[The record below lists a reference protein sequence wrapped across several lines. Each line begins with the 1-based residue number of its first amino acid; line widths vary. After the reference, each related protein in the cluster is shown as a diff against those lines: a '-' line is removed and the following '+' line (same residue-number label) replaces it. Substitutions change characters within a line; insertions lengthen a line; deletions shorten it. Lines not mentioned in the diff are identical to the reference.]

1 MKTLIAFELKKLI
14 NRKVV
19 WVALA
24 LSAVLLALN
33 SYNNIK
39 LSLDG
44 SVGGMREVYARY
56 EGQTLTDA
64 LHTQM
69 LSDFQQYAASRP
81 NEYRPYSGDLG
92 YWAQPGH
99 RPAFGVSMAYQ
110 NLMDMQTA
118 EMLQTEWQQAKG
130 ALQTGVAA
138 DGEKMNLETRQ
149 RYETLTSR
157 PPVVPVIHYDMGWTD
172 TSSTFL
178 IDEMM
183 SVTGV
188 GLSDVVL
195 LGIVLPLSV
204 LLIGLAGWA
213 NARQMEPIVLTGVRR
228 RSAMLAQ
235 AFTAMLAAAAVA
247 VALCLWELCLRVVP
261 LGIQGWNVIPAT
273 HSASHLQAWAVSAL
287 LATLGSAA
295 CAALI
300 ALICA
305 AVRGSGLAGLGLSA
319 LMLAA
324 QFFLWKLCYALY
336 LNWWFANMDSD
347 APISRPRWVA
357 VTDAVTQALPF
368 YRINAHG
375 AGNLGALTP
384 QGGQLVFALAVAVGC
399 CTLGLWLAPKI
410 YLKRRKV

>member
-1 MKTLIAFELKKLI
+1 MGTLIRYEFKKLI
-14 NRKVV
+14 NRKAV

-44 SVGGMREVYARY
+44 SIGGMRDVYARY
-56 EGQTLTDA
+56 EGLTLTDA
-64 LHTQM
+64 LHAQM
-69 LSDFQQYAASRP
+69 LSDYQQYAASRP
-81 NEYRPYSGDLG
+81 DEFRLYSGDLG
-92 YWAQPGH
+92 YWSQPGH

-110 NLMDMQTA
+110 NLIGMQTA
-118 EMLQTEWQQAKG
+118 EMLQAEWQQAKD
-130 ALQTGVAA
+130 ALQTGVTVE
-138 DGEKMNLETRQ
+138 GEKVNLETRQ

-157 PPVVPVIHYDMGWTD
+157 PPVVPVLHYDMGWTD

-195 LGIVLPLSV
+195 FGIVLPLSV

-213 NARQMEPIVLTGVRR
+213 NARQMEPIVRTGVRR

-235 AFTAMLAAAAVA
+235 ALAAMLTAAAAA

-261 LGIQGWNVIPAT
+261 LGIQGWNVVPAT
-273 HSASHLQAWAVSAL
+273 QSATHLHAWAVSAL

-305 AVRGSGLAGLGLSA
+305 AVRGSGLAGLGLST

-336 LNWWFANMDSD
+336 FKWWFANMDSD
-347 APISRPRWVA
+347 ARLTEPRWVA

-375 AGNLGALTP
+375 AGNLDALTP
-384 QGGQLVFALAVAVGC
+384 QGAQLAFAVAVGVGC
-399 CTLGLWLAPKI
+399 CLLSLWLAPKI
-410 YLKRRKV
+410 YLRRRKV